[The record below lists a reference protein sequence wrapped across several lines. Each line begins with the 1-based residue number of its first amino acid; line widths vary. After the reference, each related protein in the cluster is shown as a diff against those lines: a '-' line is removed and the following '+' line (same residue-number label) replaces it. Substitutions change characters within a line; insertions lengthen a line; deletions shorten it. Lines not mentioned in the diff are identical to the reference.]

1 MSLCEVRVPTYKR
14 PDLLKRALKSLIAQ
28 TYTNW
33 KCLILDDSPNQ
44 EGRAVVEAFEDGRL
58 IYQPHLKNLGRTK
71 NLDFAFQSAN
81 YIGGQYAFVLE
92 DDNYLL
98 PTFIQENI
106 QSLETHEVNI
116 VLRNAEI
123 RLQTDQASIPTG
135 ETNRGKWFSEGMY
148 EPFEIYSRLFFCEG
162 ITNSGLFWCTD
173 QIQSNLQ
180 VGDQVKDALH
190 QELFRSLQ
198 INEPIYFEPD
208 PLCIFT
214 LFEVHDQLGKRPA
227 LAKRLDLIRYRR
239 GIQSI
244 QAFLVKKYGGEIV
257 SKAHDIALTTGS
269 ELVLENR
276 LLEALY
282 FTYRFEEIRGLKFV
296 NTLFRHAVRT
306 LLIPDPYARL
316 YVNYQ

>member
-14 PDLLKRALKSLIAQ
+14 PDLLKRALESLIAQ

-33 KCLILDDSPNQ
+33 KCLVLDDSPDQ
-44 EGRAVVEAFEDGRL
+44 EARAVVEAFEDDRL
-58 IYQPHLKNLGRTK
+58 IYQPHPKNLGRTK

-98 PTFIQENI
+98 PTFIEENI
-106 QSLETHEVNI
+106 QSLETHNVSI

-162 ITNSGLFWCTD
+162 ITNSGLFWRTEK
-173 QIQSNLQ
+173 IKSNLQ

-208 PLCIFT
+208 PLCVFT
-214 LFEVHDQLGKRPA
+214 LFEVHDQLGKRST
-227 LAKRLDLIRYRR
+227 LIKRLDLIRYRR

-244 QAFLVKKYGGEIV
+244 LAFLIEEYGSEIV
-257 SKAHDIALTTGS
+257 SKAHSIASITGS

-276 LLEALY
+276 LLEVLY
-282 FTYRFEEIRGLKFV
+282 FSYEFEEIRGFQFV
-296 NTLFRHAVRT
+296 NTLFRHFVRN
-306 LLIPDPYARL
+306 LLIPDPYINI
-316 YVNYQ
+316 YVNYR